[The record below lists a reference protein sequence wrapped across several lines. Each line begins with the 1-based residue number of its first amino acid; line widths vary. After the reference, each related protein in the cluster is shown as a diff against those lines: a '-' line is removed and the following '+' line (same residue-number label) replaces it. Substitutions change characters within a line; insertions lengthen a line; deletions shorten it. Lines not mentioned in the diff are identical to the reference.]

1 MLELFSFLSERV
13 RVLLNRANTKVG
25 MTKKEVESALE
36 MKVRFEVPSDRAVP
50 LAVNRGN
57 PAVLADPGA
66 DFSQA
71 LRAMAKEIAP
81 KVEEQA
87 AGKRK
92 FLSFSRS

>member
-1 MLELFSFLSERV
+1 M
-13 RVLLNRANTKVG
+13 
-25 MTKKEVESALE
+25 
-36 MKVRFEVPSDRAVP
+36 RFEVPSDRAVP

-81 KVEEQA
+81 KVEEHA